1 MASKVKSHEVD
12 RNMYM
17 SFIETLLIA
26 FTVSDMLVQISQR
39 SIFTILTLKITLI
52 MHSTLI
58 KFEDY
63 ITTTIQVT

>member
-1 MASKVKSHEVD
+1 
-12 RNMYM
+12 M

-39 SIFTILTLKITLI
+39 FIFTILTLKMTLI

-63 ITTTIQVT
+63 ITTTIKVT